1 MNAYRNQRR
10 PHGISATAVLTA
22 GALAVLTAAPAMA
35 GQLIYTPVN
44 PSFGGN
50 PLNGSYLLS
59 KAQAEKSYPL
69 PLDDLNLPA
78 STTSV
83 LAQTDKYVMY
93 QRNNHL
99 YLLDTTSGTVK
110 QLPDDTQLPS
120 TGSPQ

>member
-1 MNAYRNQRR
+1 MNSYRNQRR
-10 PHGISATAVLTA
+10 PYGTSVAAALSA
-22 GALAVLTAAPAMA
+22 GALAVLAANPATA

-69 PLDDLNLPA
+69 PLDDLALP
-78 STTSV
+78 STSTSV

-110 QLPDDTQLPS
+110 ELPDDAQLPLGS
-120 TGSPQ
+120 TP